1 MEHEPGFPIAD
12 ELIEQRR
19 GERSKVRESGS
30 SAAKPQHLYTI
41 MQFQFD

>member
-1 MEHEPGFPIAD
+1 MEHEPGFPRAD

-19 GERSKVRESGS
+19 GEHSKVSESGS
-30 SAAKPQHLYTI
+30 DAAKPQHLYAI